1 MLRWLAK
8 RRLGRRL
15 LRHHLPLGL
24 ATGLA
29 GFLLY
34 VAHPQL
40 NIIERLSFASAY
52 PALILISTTLL
63 IGPIKLL
70 GGKRVPMSMD
80 LRRDIGIW
88 AGVAGVSHALVGQFV
103 HLRGRPWLYYVYD
116 NWTGAHL
123 LPIRH
128 DVFGLA
134 NDTGLLAALMLLL
147 LLATSNDAS
156 LRKLRTPG
164 WKKLQRWNYACFGF
178 VAIHTFLYQEA
189 LESQTLPFLSLAL
202 ITVGFTIFIQYR
214 GFRLRTALSH
224 AAVREASA
232 PTTGPG

>member
-1 MLRWLAK
+1 M
-8 RRLGRRL
+8 
-15 LRHHLPLGL
+15 LRHHLPVGF

-63 IGPIKLL
+63 IGPIKLIS
-70 GGKRVPMSMD
+70 GKRVPISMD

-88 AGVAGVSHALVGQFV
+88 AGVSGVSHALVGQFV

-116 NWTGAHL
+116 DWPRVHS
-123 LPIRH
+123 LPIRY

-134 NDTGLLAALMLLL
+134 NDTGLLAALILLL

-164 WKKLQRWNYACFGF
+164 WKKLQRWNYVCFGL
-178 VAIHTFLYQEA
+178 VAIHTLLYQEA

-202 ITVGFTIFIQYR
+202 ITVGFTILVQYR
-214 GFRLRTALSH
+214 GFRLRTARAH
-224 AAVREASA
+224 AGVREESP
-232 PTTGPG
+232 PTAGQS